1 MRMFQRSIPAALAA
15 GAAALAAPRAAMANG
30 GDIHIG
36 GSETGLS
43 LPAVL
48 GVGGFVVLVVAFF
61 VYNWARY
68 RREQARGAGP
78 SASPPT
84 GETGATHETGE
95 IGETDEPDETG
106 PDRDGRPSEGER

>member
-15 GAAALAAPRAAMANG
+15 GAAALATPRAATANG

-36 GSETGLS
+36 GATTGLS

-48 GVGGFVVLVVAFF
+48 GVVGFVVLVVAFF
-61 VYNWARY
+61 VFNWARY

-84 GETGATHETGE
+84 GETGATGETRETG
-95 IGETDEPDETG
+95 ETG
-106 PDRDGRPSEGER
+106 PDSNGRPSQGER

>member
-1 MRMFQRSIPAALAA
+1 MRMFRRSIPAALAA
-15 GAAALAAPRAAMANG
+15 AAAALATTRAATANG

-36 GSETGLS
+36 GATGLS

-78 SASPPT
+78 SASPPPGET
-84 GETGATHETGE
+84 GETGETGG
-95 IGETDEPDETG
+95 IGETG
-106 PDRDGRPSEGER
+106 PDSDGRPSEGER